1 MGTTVA
7 VSAFNCKLHRRRAFY
22 STAVVSR
29 SAVRC
34 THVRN
39 ASSLWEVAAALLA
52 EVGGG
57 SFGGGMGGRAA
68 AAGVKCAVALVL
80 PTILVHE
87 HTPLAPAAVVTAKNL
102 LLLQPS
108 ILTIPVPHFV

>member
-1 MGTTVA
+1 M
-7 VSAFNCKLHRRRAFY
+7 
-22 STAVVSR
+22 
-29 SAVRC
+29 RC

-52 EVGGG
+52 EVRGV

-68 AAGVKCAVALVL
+68 AAGVKCAVALEL

-87 HTPLAPAAVVTAKNL
+87 HTPLDSSSKIL
-102 LLLQPS
+102 QSSLLLQPS